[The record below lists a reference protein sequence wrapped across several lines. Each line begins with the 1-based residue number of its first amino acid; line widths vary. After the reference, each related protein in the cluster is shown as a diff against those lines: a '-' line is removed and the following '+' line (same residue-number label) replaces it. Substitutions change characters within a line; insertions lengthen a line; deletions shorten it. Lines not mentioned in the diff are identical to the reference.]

1 MKLDNYRIHLFNKQE
16 DIMKISEQLEQ
27 GFKKVQQHQ
36 RDLSN
41 TNDESLKIK
50 KTKELNQWM
59 EELQKEFGY
68 KDQHIGP
75 KPNLIK
81 MAEDKYGVRL
91 SIQYRNALEGKANE
105 EGVPFVLLEENQSD
119 SISSKTRR
127 CVQPLKKIP
136 LTSEIKLTQHQQI
149 R

>member
-1 MKLDNYRIHLFNKQE
+1 MT
-16 DIMKISEQLEQ
+16 ISEQLEE

-41 TNDESLKIK
+41 TNDESVKIK
-50 KTKELNQWM
+50 KIKELNQWM
-59 EELQKEFGY
+59 EELQKDFGY
-68 KDQHIGP
+68 KDQRVGP

-105 EGVPFVLLEENQSD
+105 EGVPLVRLNENELD
-119 SISSKTRR
+119 SPLSKTRR

-136 LTSEIKLTQHQQI
+136 LTSEIKLTQH
-149 R
+149 